1 MRISQ
6 AIAVLSVLAG
16 LAAALPKL
24 HPPKDPYVDMDPK
37 HVGFNSKEFW
47 EQYENVFWDGKATK
61 RSSDAL
67 PEVQDGEATA
77 SVEEEE

>member
-1 MRISQ
+1 M
-6 AIAVLSVLAG
+6 
-16 LAAALPKL
+16 
-24 HPPKDPYVDMDPK
+24 DMDPK